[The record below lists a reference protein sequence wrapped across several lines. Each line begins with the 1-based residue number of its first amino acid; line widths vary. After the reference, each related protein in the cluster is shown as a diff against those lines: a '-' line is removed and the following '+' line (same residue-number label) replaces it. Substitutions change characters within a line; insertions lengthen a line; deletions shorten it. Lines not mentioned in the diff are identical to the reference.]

1 MDTHQILLHVH
12 SIARWLLLLLLLIAI
27 FNSMVAGKRPF
38 IRTDARTGLILTI
51 VADLQL
57 LIGISLWFLGGF
69 GYKQIKAFG
78 MGPVMKDSYMRFF
91 AIEHTLL
98 MLIAIILIH
107 IGKAQGRKAISD
119 KAKHNRT
126 MVYYLI
132 ALILILVAVPWPSR
146 EIFQGRGWF

>member
-38 IRTDARTGLILTI
+38 IRTDARTGLIITI

-78 MGPVMKDSYMRFF
+78 MGPVMKDSLMRFF

-132 ALILILVAVPWPSR
+132 ALILILVAVPWPFR